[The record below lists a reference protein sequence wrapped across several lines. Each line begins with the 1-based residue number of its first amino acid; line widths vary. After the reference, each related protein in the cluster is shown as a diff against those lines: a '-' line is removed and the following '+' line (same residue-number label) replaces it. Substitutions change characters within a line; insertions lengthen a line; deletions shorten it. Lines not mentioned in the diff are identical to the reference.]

1 MTKKLK
7 QEDLATLTSRWWPA
21 ADLETLLD
29 LAQFV
34 ACIFST
40 DGMIDQASGPGKDKT
55 QAFQALH
62 RSTDNFVEQRLDMS
76 HDAKVPRPSDSLTN
90 SFRVLSGLLRKR
102 YTTEQQKM
110 FLDEAKFTMD
120 MLSLQQKL
128 RLDGKIPTL
137 EEYCTYRQGSCC
149 INAMVAL
156 VEYGNNLHIPAEVMN
171 NPDMKVL
178 KKEAVHAN
186 WMYVIFELLYLA
198 KNRSA
203 DRTYSTN
210 DIVSVKKELVSET
223 DMSLLL

>member
-7 QEDLATLTSRWWPA
+7 QEDLTTLTSRWWPA

-62 RSTDNFVEQRLDMS
+62 RSTDNFVEQRFDMS
-76 HDAKVPRPSDSLTN
+76 HGAKVPRSSNSLIN

-102 YTTEQQKM
+102 YTTGEHSCSGPQHSGKEYKSDLVTTEQQKM
-110 FLDEAKFTMD
+110 FLDEAKFTME

-128 RLDGKIPTL
+128 RLNGKIPSL

-149 INAMVAL
+149 INAMIAL
-156 VEYGNNLHIPAEVMN
+156 VE
-171 NPDMKVL
+171 
-178 KKEAVHAN
+178 
-186 WMYVIFELLYLA
+186 
-198 KNRSA
+198 
-203 DRTYSTN
+203 
-210 DIVSVKKELVSET
+210 
-223 DMSLLL
+223 